1 MLPRA
6 LGPELERLS
15 SAMSAAYTAR
25 PITQGAAVV
34 LPRRPSVTRL
44 SQLPPDEAAD
54 LFATAAAN
62 CAAHADGAQGFN
74 WSMKDSWSLGAPE
87 PEQLHLHVVPRF
99 APTEEGMFCRDFRE
113 NDAVYEQLE
122 AWHPEP
128 GARTTPPVREW
139 PDDASRANR
148 TEETMAAE
156 AMAYR
161 EVQEGGGCVA
171 SSTDC
176 CDGLAASASA
186 SQCQSQPLHAMQRG
200 SGRHCV
206 ADAVRTSVSGCS
218 AWRWIHLP
226 DSRPPV
232 CSPPYAEPPVWR
244 AAVCRRRSSRLGV
257 SACRSRNSSGIP
269 CRTVPYRTH
278 TRYSPCCLLSTAT
291 PLPMPLIYC

>member
-54 LFATAAAN
+54 LFATAASVS
-62 CAAHADGAQGFN
+62 AAHADGAQGFN

-176 CDGLAASASA
+176 CDGLAVVPVRASARANHCTRCSGDPGGIA
-186 SQCQSQPLHAMQRG
+186 WQMPFAPLSLAAQRG
-200 SGRHCV
+200 AG
-206 ADAVRTSVSGCS
+206 
-218 AWRWIHLP
+218 
-226 DSRPPV
+226 PV
-232 CSPPYAEPPVWR
+232 CLTHARLSAR
-244 AAVCRRRSSRLGV
+244 HRMQSRQCGGQSAGDAAVCAFQPAAVATLLV
-257 SACRSRNSSGIP
+257 YLP
-269 CRTVPYRTH
+269 YRTVPYTH
-278 TRYSPCCLLSTAT
+278 ALLSLLSTVLL
-291 PLPMPLIYC
+291 LPSLCY